1 MKNYTTKIFPK
12 SRIATQDVCAVGL
25 RKHHVTVMIEMDV
38 TAGRAKLRE
47 HKKRRERISFFAWLI
62 KAISVSIKDHR
73 PVSAYLKGK
82 RKLIVFND
90 INVSVAVEKEI
101 AGNRVPI
108 PLVIEKASEKTIE
121 AITIEISKAKE
132 QVLSDQDI
140 VLQSK
145 SNKLEQ
151 IYYVLPGF
159 IRRWFWHYLTRH
171 PRFAFN
177 KMGNVAIT
185 SVGGLGGANAWFTP
199 ISVHP
204 VCFGIGDIVKK
215 PVVIN
220 DSIEIREI
228 LNMTIL
234 LDHDVADGMEMARFI
249 KRLKNNIE
257 QGVEL

>member
-1 MKNYTTKIFPK
+1 MNNFTTKIFPK
-12 SRIATQDVCAVGL
+12 SRIATQDICAMGL
-25 RKHHVTVMIEMDV
+25 RKHHVVVMIELDV
-38 TAGRAKLRE
+38 TAARAKLKE
-47 HKKRRERISFFAWLI
+47 HKKRRERISFFGWLI

-73 PVSAYLKGK
+73 PVAAFLKGK
-82 RKLIVFND
+82 RKLFIFND
-90 INVSVAVEKEI
+90 INLSVAIEKEI

-108 PLVIEKASEKTIE
+108 PLVIENAGEKTIE
-121 AITIEISKAKE
+121 AITAEISQAKE
-132 QVLSDQDI
+132 QVLTDQDI
-140 VLQSK
+140 VLQNK
-145 SNKLEQ
+145 SNRLEQ
-151 IYYVLPGF
+151 MYYVLPGF
-159 IRRWFWHYLTRH
+159 IRRWFWHYLTSH

-185 SVGGLGGANAWFTP
+185 SVGGLGGANAWFKP

-249 KRLKNNIE
+249 KQLKNNIE
-257 QGVEL
+257 QGVDL